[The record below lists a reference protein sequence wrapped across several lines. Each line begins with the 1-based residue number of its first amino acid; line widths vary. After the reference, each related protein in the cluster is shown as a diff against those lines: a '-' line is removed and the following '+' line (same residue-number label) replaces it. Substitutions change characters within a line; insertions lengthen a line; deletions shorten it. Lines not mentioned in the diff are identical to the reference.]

1 MGLIEQAAKRL
12 EELRNAGVELPF
24 DAVERH
30 TGGGS
35 VAQAIERAATA
46 AAGPVPANAP
56 IAAPQADPAPLS
68 SDPKNEQRVSDT
80 IDIDLSRL
88 GTLGYLVPDQPRSQL
103 ADEFRVIKRPL
114 LTNVQGKSAAPVK
127 RPNLIMVTS
136 SLPGE
141 GKTFV
146 SVNLALSIALEL
158 DTRVLLIEADSSR
171 PATMARLGIPAG
183 RGLLD
188 LLATPELPMSDVLL
202 RTNIDRLSILPV
214 GTLSGQA
221 TELLASTAMQRLL
234 TELSERYADRVVVFD
249 APPLLPTPEARALA
263 EQMGQIVMVV
273 EAGRTAQGTVGQA
286 LDMLEKCPVVMTVLN
301 KSRGVNAGSN
311 FSYYAY

>member
-12 EELRNAGVELPF
+12 EELKNAGVELPF
-24 DAVERH
+24 DAVDRR

-35 VAQAIERAATA
+35 VAKVIDRMATA
-46 AAGPVPANAP
+46 EPSPLATQPSVAVP
-56 IAAPQADPAPLS
+56 
-68 SDPKNEQRVSDT
+68 SDPKQDQRVSET
-80 IDIDLSRL
+80 IEIDLARL
-88 GTLGYLVPDQPRSQL
+88 RTLGYLVPDQPRSQL

-114 LTNVQGKSAAPVK
+114 LTNVQGKSAAPVE
-127 RPNLIMVTS
+127 RANLIMVTS

-158 DTRVLLIEADSSR
+158 DTRVLLVETDSSR
-171 PATMARLGIPAG
+171 PATMARLGVPAA

-188 LLATPELPMSDVLL
+188 LLADPELPVSDVLR
-202 RTNIDRLSILPV
+202 RTNIDRLSVLPI
-214 GTLSGQA
+214 GTLSDQA
-221 TELLASTAMQRLL
+221 TEMLASGAMQRLL
-234 TELSERYADRVVVFD
+234 AEMSERYSDRVVIFD

-263 EQMGQIVMVV
+263 EHMGQIVMVV
-273 EAGRTAQGTVGQA
+273 ESANTAQGTVAQA

-301 KSRGVNAGSN
+301 KARGVHAGSN
-311 FSYYAY
+311 FAYYAY